1 MNKQVTS
8 DGTVGK
14 ALELLDM
21 VVAFGRSV
29 RFSEV
34 LEVSPYPKA
43 TTHRL
48 LQTLTNQG
56 MLAFDDER
64 HVYVPGM
71 RLVRIARHAWNQSS
85 LGPLALPFLQTLAAD
100 VKETVHLAQ
109 MEHGRVVFVEKT
121 TPDEGFKTMATPGR
135 RSPAHCTGVGKVM
148 LAFMDDTRRAAA
160 LECQTY
166 EAFTPNTHKSEKTLL
181 PELAQIRAEGVAFDR
196 EEHEEGIISIA
207 APILGGSNRVIGS
220 LSVVTSTFRMS
231 HKDIEKFRPALQRTA
246 AQIGGEAAVWPY
258 PIAQ

>member
-1 MNKQVTS
+1 MNKQVGA

-14 ALELLDM
+14 ALGLLDM

-34 LEVSPYPKA
+34 LEVSPFPKA

-56 MLAFDDER
+56 MLAYDSER

-85 LGPLALPFLQTLAAD
+85 LAPLALPFIQTLAAD
-100 VKETVHLAQ
+100 VNETVHLAQ
-109 MEHGRVVFVEKT
+109 MESGRVVFIEKT
-121 TPDEGFKTMATPGR
+121 TPESGFQTMARPGR

-148 LAFMDDTRRAAA
+148 LAFMDDAHRALA
-160 LECQTY
+160 LGAQTY
-166 EAFTPNTHKSEKTLL
+166 ERFTPKTHVGPDTLAT
-181 PELAQIRAEGVAFDR
+181 ELAQIRAEGVAYDR

-207 APILGGSNRVIGS
+207 APIVGGSSRVIGA
-220 LSVVTSTFRMS
+220 LSIVTSTFRMS
-231 HKDIEKFRPALQRTA
+231 LDDIQKFRPALQRTA
-246 AQIGGEAAVWPY
+246 AQIGAEAAVWPY

>member
-1 MNKQVTS
+1 MNKHVTS

-34 LEVSPYPKA
+34 LEVSPFPKA

-56 MLAFDDER
+56 MLAFDEDR

-71 RLVRIARHAWNQSS
+71 RLVRMSRHAWTQSS
-85 LGPLALPFLQTLAAD
+85 LAPLAQPFVAALAAD
-100 VKETVHLAQ
+100 VSETIHLAQ
-109 MEHGRVVFVEKT
+109 MERGRVIFVEKT
-121 TPDEGFKTMATPGR
+121 TPKTGFKTMATPGR

-148 LAFMDDTRRAAA
+148 LAFMDAARRTEA
-160 LECQTY
+160 LDGQSWEG
-166 EAFTPNTHKSEKTLL
+166 FTPNTHRSSDTLL
-181 PELAQIRAEGVAFDR
+181 PELEQIRAEGVAFDR
-196 EEHEEGIISIA
+196 EEHEQGIISIA
-207 APILGGSNRVIGS
+207 APILGGSSRVIGA

-231 HKDIEKFRPALQRTA
+231 LKDIEKFRPALQRTA
-246 AQIGGEAAVWPY
+246 AQIGGEAAGWPY